1 MIHKGIE
8 MKDTKQN
15 IKKLREAKKITLSN
29 AAVAL
34 NMEEN
39 LLIQLENGNKEITPS
54 ELLKI
59 ENYYKTFSCVQ
70 NDIEIEEGVACG
82 FELAEDRAVY
92 NKISI
97 SEKTEIIIGK
107 IKSFLKEDNRISAA
121 YLFGSYA
128 RGEEKPDSDVDLMVE
143 FKTDKNYSFFDLL
156 DISFF
161 LEKRIN
167 IKLDIV
173 EKGFI
178 HDFAL
183 QTATNDL
190 IKIYG

>member
-1 MIHKGIE
+1 

-15 IKKLREAKKITLSN
+15 IKKLREAKKITLNN

-59 ENYYKTFSCVQ
+59 ENYYNTFSYVQ
-70 NDIEIEEGVACG
+70 NDIEIEEGVTCG

-156 DISFF
+156 DLSFF

>member
-1 MIHKGIE
+1 

-15 IKKLREAKKITLSN
+15 IKKLREAKKITLNN

-39 LLIQLENGNKEITPS
+39 LLMQLENGNKEITPS

-59 ENYYKTFSCVQ
+59 ENYYTTFSYVK
-70 NDIEIEEGVACG
+70 NDIETEDENARS
-82 FELAEDRAVY
+82 FKLAEDRAVY

-97 SEKTEIIIGK
+97 SEKTEIIIGN

-156 DISFF
+156 DLSFF